1 MCFLNRSTVWPAFSA
16 PSILARPQALSTSSC
31 WVKNHC
37 SLVFWSVT
45 TIYFQLVYHLVQD
58 KCQALKISAFSLHT
72 FLIFVSYIIDKTT
85 VTSQNFKSH
94 HRSCVSWV
102 WPGTRNGS
110 WRLELSN
117 PSWSCSHYLH
127 QLRSRTRC
135 TQACDRRAWT
145 RLWCTA
151 AARSPGR
158 ATVSGHTCI
167 EMKHSELRAFFSW
180 SVRTLACLNL

>member
-1 MCFLNRSTVWPAFSA
+1 MPDLFCSRHNSVSFCSQIPLCFSA
-16 PSILARPQALSTSSC
+16 HMILFEEPFCGNEIHQTAVSLCDSSDPPPPNPLMLSFCYVNVFSKSKLSDRHFLYLARPQAPTTSSC

-72 FLIFVSYIIDKTT
+72 FLIFVSYIIDNAT

-117 PSWSCSHYLH
+117 PS
-127 QLRSRTRC
+127 
-135 TQACDRRAWT
+135 
-145 RLWCTA
+145 
-151 AARSPGR
+151 
-158 ATVSGHTCI
+158 
-167 EMKHSELRAFFSW
+167 
-180 SVRTLACLNL
+180 